1 MPNQHKKQHK
11 KIKKKILTQENMP
24 IFKRLLHGYVKPYT
38 KYLIVAFILMVLV
51 ALSTACLAKGMQY
64 ILDEIFEQKNAA
76 ALPIIASVVF
86 IVFFIKG
93 TSTYGQ
99 TVVMNYVGQR
109 IISDFQRQMFN
120 RLVHS
125 DLTFF
130 HNNATGSLIS
140 RFTNDVTLLRAAV
153 STAITGAGRDF
164 LSVIFLVGV
173 MFHEDWLLASISFFV
188 FPVAILPVARFGKK
202 LRKVST
208 GSQEI
213 TGKLAT
219 LLTQVFQGIRHVK
232 AYSMEDY
239 EQKRADGI
247 ITELYKL
254 NHKVIRARA
263 AAHPIMECLGGLA
276 IVVVIL
282 YGGYEIIEGTR
293 TTGSFFAFVTALLL
307 AYEPMKKLASLNSDL
322 QEGIAAAQRVFSVL
336 DRKSDIIDMS
346 NAQKLTITKGSIDF
360 NNVTFAYNT
369 QKKALDN
376 LSINLKGGK
385 MTALV
390 GPSGGGKSTILNL
403 IPRFYDIQEG
413 AISID
418 GQCIKDMTLQ
428 SLRENIA
435 LVSQEISLFD
445 DTIRANIAYGRLSA
459 SEEDIIHAA
468 KEAAAHEFIIKLPHG
483 YDTII
488 GEHGVK
494 LSGGQR
500 QRISIARAMLKN
512 APILLLDEATSALDT
527 ESERKVQEALNKLMG
542 GRTTLVI
549 AHRLSTIVQA
559 DHIYV
564 IDQGQVLEQGDHT
577 SLIAQNGLYARLSN
591 LQSTEDEQRQ
601 LVA

>member
-1 MPNQHKKQHK
+1 MPNQNKKQK
-11 KIKKKILTQENMP
+11 TKIKKKILTPENMP
-24 IFKRLLHGYVKPYT
+24 IFKRLIKNYIKPYT
-38 KYLIVAFILMVLV
+38 NYLIIAFILMALV
-51 ALSTACLAKGMQY
+51 ALSTAALAYGMKH
-64 ILDEIFEQKNAA
+64 ILDEIFGQKNAA
-76 ALPIIASVVF
+76 ALPVIAGVVF
-86 IVFFIKG
+86 IIFFIKG

-109 IISDFQRQMFN
+109 IIADFQRQMFQ

-164 LSVIFLVGV
+164 LSVVFLVGV
-173 MFHEDWLLASISFFV
+173 MFHEDWILASISFFV
-188 FPVAILPVARFGKK
+188 FPIAILPIARFGKK

-213 TGKLAT
+213 VGKLAT
-219 LLTQVFQGIRHVK
+219 LLNQVFQGIRHVK

-239 EQKRADGI
+239 EQKRANGI

-293 TTGSFFAFVTALLL
+293 TQGSFFAFVTALLL

-322 QEGIAAAQRVFSVL
+322 QEGIAAAERVFSVL
-336 DRKSDIIDMS
+336 DRKSDIVDTP
-346 NAQKLTITKGSIDF
+346 NAKHLEIQQGTINFD
-360 NNVTFAYNT
+360 NVSFAYNT
-369 QKKALDN
+369 HKNALKN

-390 GPSGGGKSTILNL
+390 GPSGAGKSTILNL

-413 AISID
+413 TISID
-418 GQCIKDMTLQ
+418 GQFIKDVTLQ

-459 SEEDIIHAA
+459 NEEDIIQASI
-468 KEAAAHEFIIKLPHG
+468 EAAAHEFIEKLPHG

-527 ESERKVQEALNKLMG
+527 ESERKVQEALNKLIG

-564 IDQGQVLEQGDHT
+564 IDQGQVLEEGNHAN
-577 SLIAQNGLYARLSN
+577 LIAQNGLYARLSN
-591 LQSTEDEQRQ
+591 LQSTEDEQRK

>member
-1 MPNQHKKQHK
+1 MS
-11 KIKKKILTQENMP
+11 KKKLTKKTKILDPKNLP
-24 IFKRLLHGYVKPYT
+24 IFKRLLKDYVKPYT
-38 KYLIVAFILMVLV
+38 KLLIVAFVLMALV
-51 ALSTACLAKGMQY
+51 ALSTATLAYGMKY
-64 ILDEIFEQKNAA
+64 ILDQIFDQKNAA
-76 ALPIIASVVF
+76 ALPIIAGLVF
-86 IVFFIKG
+86 VTFFVKG
-93 TSTYGQ
+93 SSTYGQ

-109 IISDFQRQMFN
+109 IIADFQRQMFA
-120 RLVHS
+120 RLVQS
-125 DLTFF
+125 DLSYF
-130 HNNATGSLIS
+130 HNNATGNLIA

-153 STAITGAGRDF
+153 STALTGAGRDF
-164 LSVIFLVGV
+164 LSVVFLVAV
-173 MFHEDWLLASISFFV
+173 MFYNDWFLASISFFV
-188 FPVAILPVARFGKK
+188 FPIAILPIARFGKK
-202 LRKVST
+202 LRKASY

-213 TGKLAT
+213 TGRLAT
-219 LLTQVFQGIRHVK
+219 LLNQVFQGMRHVK

-282 YGGYEIIEGTR
+282 YGGYEIIAGTR
-293 TTGSFFAFVTALLL
+293 TTGEFFSFVTALLL
-307 AYEPMKKLASLNSDL
+307 AYEPMKKIASLNSDL
-322 QEGIAAAQRVFSVL
+322 QEGIAAAQRVFQIL
-336 DRKSDIIDMS
+336 DHPIEIVNGPKAKNLEI
-346 NAQKLTITKGSIDF
+346 QKAEIAFDH
-360 NNVTFAYNT
+360 VTFAYNAK
-369 QKKALDN
+369 KKAVQNISLV
-376 LSINLKGGK
+376 LKGGK

-390 GPSGGGKSTILNL
+390 GPSGGGKSTLLNL

-413 AISID
+413 TITID
-418 GQCIKDMTLQ
+418 GQNIQHITLE
-428 SLRENIA
+428 SLRANIA

-445 DTIRANIAYGRLSA
+445 DTIRANIAYGRQGA
-459 SEEDIIHAA
+459 SEAEIMHAA
-468 KEAAAHEFIIKLPHG
+468 QEAAAHEFIIKLPDG

-488 GEHGVK
+488 GEHGIK

-549 AHRLSTIVQA
+549 AHRLSTIVNA

-564 IDQGQVLEQGDHT
+564 IDQGNVLEEGNHEA
-577 SLIAQNGLYARLSN
+577 LMAQNGLYARLSN
-591 LQSTEDEQRQ
+591 LQVNEEEQRK